1 MMATTIAVL
10 VPGANDF
17 PASNPAT
24 LDALN
29 GVSVLDF
36 DATTDEAAIWTF
48 IMPQAYAAGTLT
60 ALIFFTMS
68 SATSGNVVLQAAIE
82 AIADGEA
89 AGADSFDTV
98 NNSGQV
104 AVPGA
109 AGTLEVA
116 SITLTNKDS
125 VNAGE
130 RVRIKIN
137 RDADSTSAT
146 DDAAGD
152 LELHAVEIREA

>member
-1 MMATTIAVL
+1 MATTLFVGH
-10 VPGANDF
+10 PGANDF

-36 DATTDEAAIWTF
+36 DASTDEAAIWTF
-48 IMPQAYAAGTLT
+48 VMPQAYAGGTLK
-60 ALIFFTMS
+60 AYLHFTMS
-68 SATSGNVVLQAAIE
+68 TATTGNVVLQAAVE
-82 AIADGEA
+82 AIADAEA
-89 AGADSFDTV
+89 AGSDSFDTV
-98 NNSGQV
+98 NNSGQI

-109 AGTLEVA
+109 AGTLEIA

-125 VNAGE
+125 VNVGE

-137 RDADSTSAT
+137 RDADSTSDT
-146 DDAAGD
+146 DDATGD
-152 LELHAVEIREA
+152 LELHAVEIREE